1 MNQDALFVEAAAPK
15 PAGDHAVAGNV
26 AFCGCEALRPED
38 LSHLTKAEHPAK
50 FSEGIIETMAQVLGG
65 HHGCVL
71 DPFAGTGRIFE
82 LESLGPWCVHAL
94 EYEPEW
100 AMHRPRTWLGDA
112 RALQFEDEIFTVIAT
127 SPTYGNGMGQRHFH
141 PNEAGKSSRYS
152 YPDRLGRDMTPGNT
166 GAVRWG
172 EEYRELHLAA
182 WSEAVRVL
190 AGGGRF
196 LLNFRDSFKKK
207 QLQPISGW
215 HMETLRSLGL
225 QFVAVAA
232 VGTPGMRAGA
242 NNNPLGTGEVIFVFD
257 KP

>member
-1 MNQDALFVEAAAPK
+1 MPQQALFSDGALSPVGA
-15 PAGDHAVAGNV
+15 HAVAGNAV
-26 AFCGCEALRPED
+26 FGDCKVLRPED
-38 LSHLTKAEHPAK
+38 LSNVAPAPHPAK
-50 FSEGIIETMAQVLGG
+50 FSEGIIETMAQVLGD

-82 LESLGPWCVHAL
+82 LEQLGPWCVHAT

-100 AMHRPRTWLGDA
+100 AVHHLRTWLCDA
-112 RALQFEDEIFTVIAT
+112 RGLRFDDERFAVIAT

-141 PNEAGKSSRYS
+141 PNDAGKSKRYS

-172 EEYRELHLAA
+172 EEYRQLHLAA
-182 WSEAVRVL
+182 WREAVRVL
-190 AGGGRF
+190 ASGGRF
-196 LLNFRDSFKKK
+196 LLNFRDSLKRK

-215 HMETLRSLGL
+215 HLETLRSLGL
-225 QFVAVAA
+225 QLVGVAA

-242 NNNPLGTGEVIFVFD
+242 NNNPLGTGEAIFVLD